1 MPAHSIGFSA
11 ELERVPVITH
21 LVSLQQ
27 AAGVEAHF
35 SEFVRQA
42 RVSEPQFAHGWLNAA
57 GAMHAFVAHRVDGE
71 LAHAIDAKRWN
82 GVRLPARPQAL
93 RTWHC
98 RRALAAAGTDV
109 LVIWNRTA
117 RAQFA
122 VDAIGEQRCIHWEH
136 GAAWDAG
143 RDAERREYLRRVP
156 LAIANST
163 AAARVLQLLWEY
175 RGDVRVCR
183 NALRPSLVPAT
194 PRRKKFP
201 RGRIKLGAVARLY
214 PVKGL
219 ALVLH
224 AVARLRELR
233 SSLDVELDVAGA
245 GPELERLRSLAAA
258 LGLTERVTFRG
269 ALSDMAAFYDR
280 IDCLLHTP
288 ITEAFGLVAIEAAAH
303 GCPVLTAHVDG
314 LAEAVAVG
322 VTGQTI
328 EPTLPLDRYVELG
341 GALEGLPQ
349 CVYDPA
355 ADALAEPRAVD
366 PERLAAAVV
375 ALFDD
380 ARGFEAL
387 SASASAYVLAQPD
400 FTAHVRDVMGVV
412 DGFVR
417 RRQ

>member
-1 MPAHSIGFSA
+1 
-11 ELERVPVITH
+11 VPVITH

-42 RVSEPQFAHGWLNAA
+42 RVDDPEFAHGWLNAA
-57 GAMHAFVAHRVDGE
+57 GAMHALVADRVAGE
-71 LAHAIDAKRWN
+71 LAHTIDAKRWN

-98 RRALAAAGTDV
+98 RRALAAARTDV

-117 RAQFA
+117 KALFA
-122 VDAIGEQRCIHWEH
+122 VDALGERRCIHWEH

-143 RDAERREYLRRVP
+143 RDAERRTYLERVP

-163 AAARVLQLLWEY
+163 AAARVLQLLWGY
-175 RGDVRVCR
+175 RGEVRVCR
-183 NALRPSLVPAT
+183 NALRPSLVPAA
-194 PRRKKFP
+194 PIGKRFP
-201 RGRIKLGAVARLY
+201 RARIKLGAVARLY

-219 ALVLH
+219 AIVLH
-224 AVARLRELR
+224 AVKWLRELR
-233 SSLDVELDVAGA
+233 PSLDAELHVAGE
-245 GPELERLRSLAAA
+245 GPELPRLRALADG
-258 LGLTERVTFRG
+258 LGLAGRVTFHG
-269 ALSDMAAFYDR
+269 AIGDMGAFYDG

-288 ITEAFGLVAIEAAAH
+288 ITEAFGLVAIEAAAR

-314 LAEAVAVG
+314 LPEAVAPG
-322 VTGQTI
+322 ISGRTI
-328 EPTLPLDRYVELG
+328 EPTLSLARYVELG

-355 ADALAEPRAVD
+355 ADALAEPRAID

-375 ALFDD
+375 ALFAD
-380 ARGFEAL
+380 AREFETL
-387 SASASAYVLAQPD
+387 SERASAHVLAQPS
-400 FTAHVRDVMGVV
+400 FAVHVRDVMAVV
-412 DGFVR
+412 DGFIR
-417 RRQ
+417 H

>member
-1 MPAHSIGFSA
+1 MLDPSLPV
-11 ELERVPVITH
+11 ERQRVPVITH

-35 SEFVRQA
+35 SEFVHQA
-42 RVSEPQFAHGWLNAA
+42 RVGYPEFAHGWLNAA
-57 GAMHAFVAHRVDGE
+57 GAMHAFVADRVAGE

-82 GVRLPARPQAL
+82 GVRLPAKPRVL

-117 RAQFA
+117 KTGFA
-122 VDAIGEQRCIHWEH
+122 VDAIGERRCIHWEH

-143 RDAERREYLRRVP
+143 RDAERRAYLGRVP

-163 AAARVLQLLWEY
+163 AAARVLQLLWDY
-175 RGDVRVCR
+175 RGEVRVCR
-183 NALRPSLVPAT
+183 NALRPSLAPPEPMA
-194 PRRKKFP
+194 KKFP

-219 ALVLH
+219 AIVLH
-224 AVARLRELR
+224 AVAQLRASHPL
-233 SSLDVELDVAGA
+233 LDVELHVAGA
-245 GPELERLRSLAAA
+245 GPELARLRALTDD
-258 LGLTERVTFRG
+258 LGLEGRVTFRG
-269 ALSDMAAFYDR
+269 AVGNMGAFYAE

-288 ITEAFGLVAIEAAAH
+288 ITEAFGLVAIEAAAR

-314 LAEAVAVG
+314 LPEAVSVG
-322 VTGQTI
+322 VSGRTI
-328 EPTLPLDRYVELG
+328 EPTLSLERYVELG
-341 GALEGLPQ
+341 GAREGLPQ

-355 ADALAEPRAVD
+355 ADVLVEPRAVD
-366 PERLAAAVV
+366 PERLAAAVA

-380 ARGFEAL
+380 ARGFEEL
-387 SASASAYVLAQPD
+387 SARASAHVLAQPD
-400 FTAHVRDVMGVV
+400 FAAHVRDVMTIV
-412 DGFVR
+412 DGFVGG
-417 RRQ
+417 

>member
-1 MPAHSIGFSA
+1 
-11 ELERVPVITH
+11 VPVITH

-35 SEFVRQA
+35 SEFVRHA
-42 RVSEPQFAHGWLNAA
+42 RSSDPEFTHGWLNAA
-57 GAMHAFVAHRVDGE
+57 GDMHPFVADRVAGE
-71 LAHAIDAKRWN
+71 LAHAIDAKRWS
-82 GVRLPARPQAL
+82 GVRLPAKPRAL

-117 RAQFA
+117 KAQFA
-122 VDAIGEQRCIHWEH
+122 VDAAGERRCIHWEH

-143 RDAERREYLRRVP
+143 RDAERRAYLSRVP

-163 AAARVLQLLWEY
+163 AAARVLQLLWDY
-175 RGDVRVCR
+175 RGEVRVCR
-183 NALRPSLVPAT
+183 NALRPSLVPAA
-194 PRRKKFP
+194 PMAKKFP
-201 RGRIKLGAVARLY
+201 RRRIKLGAAARLY

-219 ALVLH
+219 AIVLQ
-224 AVARLRELR
+224 AVATLRRLRP
-233 SSLDVELDVAGA
+233 SLDVELHVAGA
-245 GPELERLRSLAAA
+245 GPELPRLRSLAES
-258 LGLTERVTFRG
+258 LGLAEHVTFRG
-269 ALSDMAAFYDR
+269 AVSDMGGFYAD

-303 GCPVLTAHVDG
+303 GCPVVTAHVDG
-314 LAEAVAVG
+314 LAEAVAAG
-322 VTGQTI
+322 VSGATI
-328 EPTLPLDRYVELG
+328 QPTLPLARYVELG

-366 PERLAAAVV
+366 PERAAGAVA

-380 ARGFEAL
+380 ARGFENL
-387 SASASAYVLAQPD
+387 SAAASAHVLSQPD
-400 FTAHVRDVMGVV
+400 FTAHVRDVMAVV
-412 DGFVR
+412 DDFIR
-417 RRQ
+417 R

>member
-1 MPAHSIGFSA
+1 
-11 ELERVPVITH
+11 VPVITH

-42 RVSEPQFAHGWLNAA
+42 RVSEPSFAHGWLNAA
-57 GAMHAFVAHRVDGE
+57 GAMHAFVAERVAGE

-82 GVRLPARPQAL
+82 GLRLPAKPQAL

-122 VDAIGEQRCIHWEH
+122 VEAIGERRCIHWEH
-136 GAAWDAG
+136 GAAWDGG
-143 RDAERREYLRRVP
+143 RDAERRAYLNRVP
-156 LAIANST
+156 FAIANST
-163 AAARVLQLLWEY
+163 AAARVLQLLWDY

-183 NALRPSLVPAT
+183 NALRPSLVPAA
-194 PRRKKFP
+194 RMAKKFP
-201 RGRIKLGAVARLY
+201 RARVKLGAVARLY

-219 ALVLH
+219 AIVLH
-224 AVARLRELR
+224 AVARLRALR
-233 SSLDVELDVAGA
+233 PSLDVELDVAGA
-245 GPELERLRSLAAA
+245 GPELERLRSLAAG
-258 LGLTERVTFRG
+258 LGLAGRVTFHG
-269 ALSDMAAFYDR
+269 AVGDMGAFYDG

-303 GCPVLTAHVDG
+303 GCPVVTAHVDG
-314 LAEAVAVG
+314 LVEAVAAG
-322 VTGQTI
+322 VSGLTI
-328 EPTLPLDRYVELG
+328 APTLPLDRYVELG

-366 PERLAAAVV
+366 PERLAVAVA

-380 ARGFEAL
+380 ARGFETL

-400 FTAHVRDVMGVV
+400 FTTHVRDVMGAV
-412 DGFVR
+412 DAFIR
-417 RRQ
+417 R

>member
-1 MPAHSIGFSA
+1 
-11 ELERVPVITH
+11 VPVITH

-42 RVSEPQFAHGWLNAA
+42 RVSEPKFSHGWLNAA
-57 GAMHAFVAHRVDGE
+57 GAMHAFVAERVAGE
-71 LAHAIDAKRWN
+71 LAHAIDAKRWH
-82 GVRLPARPQAL
+82 GLRMPARPRAL

-117 RAQFA
+117 RARFA
-122 VDAIGEQRCIHWEH
+122 VDAIGERRCIHWEH

-143 RDAERREYLRRVP
+143 RDAERRAYLNRVP

-163 AAARVLQLLWEY
+163 AAARVLALLWNY

-183 NALRPSLVPAT
+183 NALRPSLVPAE
-194 PRRKKFP
+194 PKRKKFP
-201 RGRIKLGAVARLY
+201 RGRIKLGAIARLY

-219 ALVLH
+219 AVVLH
-224 AVARLRELR
+224 AVAELR
-233 SSLDVELDVAGA
+233 ALRPSLDVELDVAGA
-245 GPELERLRSLAAA
+245 GPELARLQSLAAT
-258 LGLTERVTFRG
+258 LGLAERVTFRG
-269 ALSDMAAFYDR
+269 AVGDMAAFYAG

-303 GCPVLTAHVDG
+303 GCPVVTAHVDG
-314 LAEAVAVG
+314 LVEAVADG
-322 VTGQTI
+322 VTGRTI
-328 EPTLPLDRYVELG
+328 APTLSLDRYIELG
-341 GALEGLPQ
+341 GGLEGLPQ

-366 PERLAAAVV
+366 PERLAAAVA

-387 SASASAYVLAQPD
+387 SASASAHVLAQPD
-400 FTAHVRDVMGVV
+400 FATHVRDVMAVV
-412 DGFVR
+412 DEFIR
-417 RRQ
+417 R

>member
-1 MPAHSIGFSA
+1 
-11 ELERVPVITH
+11 VPVITH

-27 AAGVEAHF
+27 PAGVEAHF

-42 RVSEPQFAHGWLNAA
+42 RTSHFEFAHGWLNAA
-57 GAMHAFVAHRVDGE
+57 GAMHAFVADRVAGE
-71 LAHAIDAKRWN
+71 LAHSIDAKRWN
-82 GVRLPARPQAL
+82 GLRLPAKPQTL

-98 RRALAAAGTDV
+98 RRALAAAATDV

-117 RAQFA
+117 KALFA
-122 VDAIGEQRCIHWEH
+122 VDAIGERRCIHWEH

-143 RDAERREYLRRVP
+143 RDVERRAYLRRVP

-163 AAARVLQLLWEY
+163 ASARVLHLLWDY
-175 RGDVRVCR
+175 RGELRVCR
-183 NALRPSLVPAT
+183 NALRPSLVPAA
-194 PRRKKFP
+194 PMAKKFP

-219 ALVLH
+219 AIVLH
-224 AVARLRELR
+224 AVAQLRALR
-233 SSLDVELDVAGA
+233 PSLDVELRIAGA
-245 GPELERLRSLAAA
+245 GPELERLRSLADG
-258 LGLTERVTFRG
+258 LGLGERVTFCG
-269 ALSDMAAFYDR
+269 AVGDMGAFYAD

-303 GCPVLTAHVDG
+303 GCPVVTAHVDG
-314 LAEAVAVG
+314 LPEAVAVG
-322 VTGQTI
+322 VSGWTI
-328 EPTLPLDRYVELG
+328 EPTLALERYVELG

-366 PERLAAAVV
+366 PEHLAAAVA

-380 ARGFEAL
+380 ASGYEAL
-387 SASASAYVLAQPD
+387 SASASAHVLAQPD
-400 FTAHVRDVMGVV
+400 FAAHVRDVMAVV
-412 DGFVR
+412 DGFIGR
-417 RRQ
+417 